1 MYTIGQVAK
10 FLGVSRDT
18 LKFYEEMGLVTPV
31 HNPDNGYRQFDDFD
45 IYDVLTTNF
54 YRQIDLEIKRIQEIK
69 KSKSVEGVETLLLEK
84 EEKLQTEIFAKQLLL
99 KRIQEMK
106 KACVRIRDQLGVFS
120 IQEMKPLMVRG
131 EIADPKAYEEYGV
144 IQETADEL
152 KTAVTLKDL
161 RRIIYFNEEGIYDN
175 RFVLVKEVENEESG
189 SGSEIF
195 SHKKCVHTIIEDGRY
210 RTGGA
215 NIDAQVS
222 DMLRSFADKENIGF
236 IGLAYVHMLLATY
249 EDNLERVFLEIFVP
263 IR

>member
-31 HNPDNGYRQFDDFD
+31 HRPDNGYRQFDDFD
-45 IYDVLTTNF
+45 IYDVLTINF

-69 KSKSVEGVETLLLEK
+69 RSKSVEGIEALLLEK
-84 EEKLQTEIFAKQLLL
+84 EEKLQAEIMAKGFLL

-106 KACVRIRDQLGVFS
+106 EACVRIQDQLGVFS
-120 IQEMKPLMVRG
+120 IREMKPLIVTG
-131 EIADPKAYEEYGV
+131 EIADSKAYEEYSV
-144 IQETADEL
+144 IQGAAEQL

-161 RRIIYFNEEGIYDN
+161 RRLVYFNKEGIYNN
-175 RFVLVKEVENEESG
+175 RFVLVKEMENGESG
-189 SGSEIF
+189 SGREIF

-222 DMLRSFADKENIGF
+222 DMLRSFADKENVEF
-236 IGLAYVHMLLATY
+236 IGLAYVHMLLAAY
-249 EDNLERVFLEIFVP
+249 EDNLERVFLEIHVP